1 MYVYQALPKNLEVLT
16 DADWAADKES
26 RRSVPCST
34 ERFGQHLLEVS
45 VAKQSVVAL
54 SSGEREFY
62 GIVRA
67 CAQGIQTQQLLGAVG
82 VPVGLDILSDSSA
95 ARGVCNRT
103 GSGKVGHLSI
113 KELGATEAPREGVLP
128 QVRGHALEL
137 GGHRPEGAR
146 QGTPRLAVRPSA
158 SSPRGAQDGGI
169 GAGGADPR
177 GQRDTGGS
185 HRGGTI

>member
-26 RRSVPCST
+26 RRSVSCST

-54 SSGEREFY
+54 SSSESEFY

-67 CAQGIQTQQLLGAVG
+67 CAQGIQMQQLLGAVG

-95 ARGVCNRT
+95 APVAC
-103 GSGKVGHLSI
+103 
-113 KELGATEAPREGVLP
+113 ATA
-128 QVRGHALEL
+128 QAAA
-137 GGHRPEGAR
+137 AR
-146 QGTPRLAVRPSA
+146 C
-158 SSPRGAQDGGI
+158 GI
-169 GAGGADPR
+169 
-177 GQRDTGGS
+177 
-185 HRGGTI
+185 